1 MVFFQRLLF
10 YQDISLSSLVF
21 GICII
26 LGGTI
31 TECTVPTPV
40 LKLEGSNIGVVG
52 KSLMLTWNIT
62 VFSDNQTPKEVV
74 LFVGRNGTISFLTLW
89 KTSFSNGNVIHK
101 KEKLDT
107 TKPESI
113 FNNITAMK
121 SDGKTKFQLIITSV
135 PSNIESF
142 IFKCKV
148 SYTDIWILPSADV
161 VSVQLASK
169 LDTTVYISFCFNH
182 LALFHPVCAVEGY
195 TFSAKQPCFV
205 IFQNFF
211 CLTV

>member
-1 MVFFQRLLF
+1 MILF
-10 YQDISLSSLVF
+10 CRVGSPNITNSLNRDYFSYQDTSLSSLVF

-31 TECTVPTPV
+31 TECTVPKPV

-52 KSLMLTWNIT
+52 KSLTLTWNLT

-74 LFVGRNGTISFLTLW
+74 LFVARSGARMFLTLS
-89 KTSFSNGNVIHK
+89 KISFSNENVTRK
-101 KEKLDT
+101 KKKLDT

-121 SDGKTKFQLIITSV
+121 NDGKAKFQLIVTSV

-148 SYTDIWILPSADV
+148 SYTDIWMVPSVDV

-169 LDTTVYISFCFNH
+169 LDTTVS
-182 LALFHPVCAVEGY
+182 LSLLSLQLFSTLSVQKRNTP
-195 TFSAKQPCFV
+195 F
-205 IFQNFF
+205 
-211 CLTV
+211 